1 MNIFQE
7 EDMGDDQYSD
17 DDDQANDYEE
27 DYTND
32 HDDQN
37 AIQQQDSYNDYQDQ
51 GDLLYMQDHGKKPGN
66 NKENEQHIFND
77 NQNDY
82 EFDDQDE
89 YIIKG
94 QKKI

>member
-32 HDDQN
+32 HDDVN
-37 AIQQQDSYNDYQDQ
+37 IQQQDSYNDYQDQ

-66 NKENEQHIFND
+66 NKENE
-77 NQNDY
+77 
-82 EFDDQDE
+82 
-89 YIIKG
+89 
-94 QKKI
+94 